1 MHKKEFHIEDHMEG
15 RMIEELEDL
24 ICPKI
29 ITVSYHFILVN
40 KISALPHCI
49 EELDG
54 EQGEEERSLSESN
67 RIEVD
72 EERLKIVEELGA
84 K

>member
-1 MHKKEFHIEDHMEG
+1 MHKKEIHIEDHMEC
-15 RMIEELEDL
+15 RMIEELENL

-54 EQGEEERSLSESN
+54 EQGEEERSLGESD
-67 RIEVD
+67 RIKVD